1 MARRLSVS
9 LSVFAALL
17 IAGAPSP
24 GAAESFAPLFSAR
37 ILGNSLDPAT
47 GGPQVIAGFTSSTSA
62 WSIRRGRVTLVP
74 FGARRALLVASVR
87 RLVLDP
93 AGFNPSP
100 TIEAR
105 LVCHDD
111 AGAAFLAARTD
122 AAPFTLG
129 EPGGER
135 GGDAT
140 LVDVIPVPEA
150 CFAPIVL
157 FGGDSD
163 GPGPPG
169 FFAVSGL

>member
-1 MARRLSVS
+1 MRRRT
-9 LSVFAALL
+9 
-17 IAGAPSP
+17 
-24 GAAESFAPLFSAR
+24 SFALFAVLLLSSLPSGHAAAQDGSIFAAR
-37 ILGNSLDPAT
+37 ILGNSLDPAS
-47 GGPQVIAGFTSSTSA
+47 GGPQVIAGFTSSLSA
-62 WSIRRGRVTLVP
+62 WSVQRGQVTLFSFGRGRAVLIATVK
-74 FGARRALLVASVR
+74 

-111 AGAAFLAARTD
+111 AGAPFLAARSKE
-122 AAPFTLG
+122 APMTLG
-129 EPGGER
+129 APGGPA
-135 GGDAT
+135 GGNAT
-140 LVDVIPVPEA
+140 LIDVIPLPAE

>member
-1 MARRLSVS
+1 VAG
-9 LSVFAALL
+9 ALL
-17 IAGAPSP
+17 CASSES
-24 GAAESFAPLFSAR
+24 AAADGSLFTAK

-47 GGPQVIAGFTSSTSA
+47 GGPQVIAGFASSLSA
-62 WSIRRGRVTLVP
+62 WSIQRGQVTLFS
-74 FGARRALLVASVR
+74 FGQRHAILVASVR

-100 TIEAR
+100 NIEAR
-105 LVCHDD
+105 VICHDD

-122 AAPFTLG
+122 AAPMTLG
-129 EPGGER
+129 APGGAA
-135 GGDAT
+135 GGDAK
-140 LVDVIPVPEA
+140 LVDVISLPNE

-169 FFAVSGL
+169 FFAVSGF

>member
-1 MARRLSVS
+1 MRRRTRFAL
-9 LSVFAALL
+9 FAASLL
-17 IAGAPSP
+17 IVAPATASD
-24 GAAESFAPLFSAR
+24 ERSLFTAR

-47 GGPQVIAGFTSSTSA
+47 GGPQVIAGFESSLSA
-62 WSIRRGRVTLVP
+62 WSIRRGQVTLFS
-74 FGARRALLVASVR
+74 FGEGRALLVATVK

-100 TIEAR
+100 SIEAR

-111 AGAAFLAARTD
+111 AGAPFLAARTKP
-122 AAPFTLG
+122 APFTLG
-129 EPGGER
+129 VPGVSA
-135 GGDAT
+135 GGDAM
-140 LVDVIPVPEA
+140 LIDVIPIPAE

-169 FFAVSGL
+169 FFAVSAL

>member
-1 MARRLSVS
+1 MRRIS
-9 LSVFAALL
+9 FAFFALL
-17 IAGAPSP
+17 LLGAPS
-24 GAAESFAPLFSAR
+24 GNAAAQDGSIFTAR

-47 GGPQVIAGFTSSTSA
+47 GGPQVIAGFTSSLSA
-62 WSIRRGRVTLVP
+62 WSIQRGQVALFS
-74 FGARRALLVASVR
+74 FGRGHAVLVATVK

-111 AGAAFLAARTD
+111 AGAPFLAARSKE
-122 AAPFTLG
+122 AAMTLG
-129 EPGGER
+129 APGGAA
-135 GGDAT
+135 GGNAT
-140 LVDVIPVPEA
+140 LIDVIPLPEA

-163 GPGPPG
+163 APGPPG